1 MQYVLGNMLNG
12 GGINPDGLSLDL
24 QFAADKTF
32 SKPSSL
38 AAGETAIT
46 SRRGPSA
53 TFLRSSGATEVGP
66 DGLIRYAPENLMLN
80 SGNVSLMDRL
90 NVPVATGQTGGPLG
104 SYYTLG
110 VDATSDFHIY
120 RNSGVTPAASAS
132 SMMWVLAKR
141 GTARYLRI
149 GGGAASTFDWDT
161 LTFSSIST
169 SHSAGDAVAVG
180 DGWYWLPILRAQT
193 SFIDVAPSSSSGV
206 SFSYNETANITV
218 EVAAIQVSRSILLQ
232 NTAPDYIPTTTAA
245 VYGPRFDHDPVT
257 LACKGLLI
265 EEGRTNLQ
273 TNSQTFASWSTTD
286 LTVAASV
293 INDPMGQLAR
303 ILTEGSAAASSHRV
317 FQDITATSGTTYST
331 SYYVKAG
338 TRTWCGIV
346 GQGAAFPAA
355 AYFNLATGAL
365 GSGSGA
371 GYVNHLIQPLLN
383 GWYRVTLV
391 ATAQATGAASLSLR
405 LTTGDNTPTH
415 NGDGVSFLYASMA
428 QTEAGSFP
436 TSYIPTTTGS
446 VVRSADVCNITGG
459 DFTGMYNG
467 TEGTVLISA
476 SLPNLGGNNRGLWGI
491 NNNTNLHG
499 FLTYYDLTASGIISQ
514 SRNAGNTA
522 LTGNFTNS
530 AGVLFK
536 RALAYYF
543 GGCSLSTN
551 GSAVTNTSVTISTQ
565 TMLTMQIGNM
575 LAGSFQGTCHIAA
588 LRYYKKRLPDAK
600 LVTLTV

>member
-24 QFAADKTF
+24 QFAADKT
-32 SKPSSL
+32 L
-38 AAGETAIT
+38 TA
-46 SRRGPSA
+46 RRGPTPVFSRASSGTFVNANKIIVGKTAGTTSSITPSTQAISSQVTVTVASGSVVGWVVGQAISLIVDTDGQDDPDATELWLLGNIVSSTDTTLVFTVTSRTAQAGSA
-53 TFLRSSGATEVGP
+53 TSW
-66 DGLIRYAPENLMLN
+66 
-80 SGNVSLMDRL
+80 
-90 NVPVATGQTGGPLG
+90 
-104 SYYTLG
+104 TLG
-110 VDATSDFHIY
+110 Y
-120 RNSGVTPAASAS
+120 R
-132 SMMWVLAKR
+132 
-141 GTARYLRI
+141 
-149 GGGAASTFDWDT
+149 
-161 LTFSSIST
+161 
-169 SHSAGDAVAVG
+169 
-180 DGWYWLPILRAQT
+180 
-193 SFIDVAPSSSSGV
+193 
-206 SFSYNETANITV
+206 
-218 EVAAIQVSRSILLQ
+218 
-232 NTAPDYIPTTTAA
+232 
-245 VYGPRFDHDPVT
+245 GPRFDHDPVT
-257 LACKGLLI
+257 GACKGLLI

-317 FQDITATSGTTYST
+317 FQDITATSGTTYSV

-346 GQGAAFPAA
+346 GQGAAFTAA

-428 QTEAGSFP
+428 QLEAGSFP

-459 DFTGMYNG
+459 DFNNFYNQSEGTLFAECQTPSANQYAGIAVIGTTSFNHNIALFKSDTTGGTVGNRFVPYVTQGGTLMAIHDFGNESGNGNLKVLASVALNNMIFARNG
-467 TEGTVLISA
+467 TLSPLDSTA
-476 SLPNLGGNNRGLWGI
+476 AMPTPNRITIGGRADGNYI
-491 NNNTNLHG
+491 NG
-499 FLTYYDLTASGIISQ
+499 
-514 SRNAGNTA
+514 
-522 LTGNFTNS
+522 
-530 AGVLFK
+530 
-536 RALAYYF
+536 
-543 GGCSLSTN
+543 
-551 GSAVTNTSVTISTQ
+551 
-565 TMLTMQIGNM
+565 
-575 LAGSFQGTCHIAA
+575 HIAA
-588 LRYYKKRLPDAK
+588 IRYFKKRLPNAK
-600 LVTLTV
+600 LVTLTT